1 LLSVAYVREKDKRVL
16 CICLA
21 ACIASFQQN
30 TLFPREIA
38 ILQPPIKVALFTSA
52 NVVIFSSPPNP
63 QFSPGHSSEIHP
75 FVTIL

>member
-1 LLSVAYVREKDKRVL
+1 LLSVAYVREKDKRGL

-52 NVVIFSSPPNP
+52 NVVIFSSPQTRN
-63 QFSPGHSSEIHP
+63 SVRVIHQK
-75 FVTIL
+75 FTRL